1 MEDKNE
7 NIVMSR
13 FAFERMQAK
22 EERDNLWKNIIIL
35 TLIILFAASQAIW
48 IWYINQFEVVDDY
61 SIEAEQDGSGVNIIG
76 GGDVD
81 YGTENI
87 NKEKTDNIT
96 P

>member
-1 MEDKNE
+1 MDDRNE

-13 FAFERMQAK
+13 FAFERMQSK

-35 TLIILFAASQAIW
+35 TLIILFAASQAGW

-81 YGTENI
+81 YGTEDI
-87 NKEKTDNIT
+87 DKEETDHIA